1 MLQPLYNQYNF
12 SFFPLFGILFIYPH
26 VFCTLRKYFLERS
39 VDIILKASIPKLREK
54 LLEALQ
60 AVLPIVAIVLV
71 LCFSIAPVSPSIL
84 LCFLL
89 GAAMIIVGIMFFTL
103 GAEMSMSPMGER
115 VGAMLTKS
123 RSVLLIIGVGF
134 LLGFLITISEPD
146 LQVLA
151 NQVPS
156 IPNMTLILSVAA
168 GVGLFLVVAFLRM
181 LVGIALPKLLV
192 VFYGLIFVLAA
203 FVPKEFLSVAFDS
216 GGVTTGP
223 ITVPFIM
230 ALGVGVAAIRSD
242 RHAADDSFGL
252 VALCSIG
259 PILAV
264 LILGIAFQA
273 SDSTYVPP
281 ILPNVSDSVE
291 LWQLFH
297 QGLPTY
303 IKEIAT
309 SLLPIIAMFG
319 VFQLAALKL
328 DRRTLGRIGVGLA
341 YTYLGLVLF
350 LAGAN
355 IGFMPAGNYLGQ
367 VLAGQSF
374 RWLLVPIGMLIGYFI
389 VKAEPAVYVLNKQV
403 EEVTD
408 GAISASTMGAALS
421 AGVSL
426 SVGLAMVR
434 VLTGISILWFLIPGY
449 AFAIGISFVVPKL
462 YTAIAFDA
470 GGVASGPMTAT
481 FLLPLAQGAC
491 VAVGGNIVT
500 DAFGV
505 VAMVAMTPLI
515 TVQLMGLMAQLKQ
528 RRARQA
534 QPVSAAALAFAD
546 LPDDAIIEL

>member
-1 MLQPLYNQYNF
+1 M
-12 SFFPLFGILFIYPH
+12 
-26 VFCTLRKYFLERS
+26 
-39 VDIILKASIPKLREK
+39 DIILKASIPKLREK

-123 RSVLLIIGVGF
+123 RSVPLIIGVGF

-181 LVGIALPKLLV
+181 LLGIALPKLLV

-291 LWQLFH
+291 LWHLFH
-297 QGLPTY
+297 EGLPTY

-319 VFQLAALKL
+319 VFQLAALRL

-389 VKAEPAVYVLNKQV
+389 VKAEKIFLCINKSFGNLSLTHRLLHRQSRARRLCT
-403 EEVTD
+403 EQAGRGSD
-408 GAISASTMGAALS
+408 RRCHLRQHHGRGPLGRRFPLGGSCHGAGAHRHLH
-421 AGVSL
+421 
-426 SVGLAMVR
+426 
-434 VLTGISILWFLIPGY
+434 P
-449 AFAIGISFVVPKL
+449 VVPHPGL
-462 YTAIAFDA
+462 RLCHRH
-470 GGVASGPMTAT
+470 
-481 FLLPLAQGAC
+481 LLRGAQ
-491 VAVGGNIVT
+491 
-500 DAFGV
+500 
-505 VAMVAMTPLI
+505 
-515 TVQLMGLMAQLKQ
+515 
-528 RRARQA
+528 
-534 QPVSAAALAFAD
+534 ALHRHR
-546 LPDDAIIEL
+546 L